1 MSLFCLYHIFIGG
14 AAFPL
19 LREHLIVVP
28 PDAVIKKFRFGCGL
42 GIEKIFVQETTIL
55 SKIMH
60 ENIVSLI
67 VVPD

>member
-1 MSLFCLYHIFIGG
+1 MLCLYHVFIGS

-28 PDAVIKKFRFGCGL
+28 PDAVIKKLRFGCGL
-42 GIEKIFVQETTIL
+42 GIEKIFVQEATIL

-60 ENIVSLI
+60 GNIVSLI
-67 VVPD
+67 VVSD